1 MAGRVPTEFHGYSK
15 SMLTITDLSL
25 QRGGVWLLENV
36 NLTVQPGQRVAIVGA
51 NGAGKSSLFKLLL
64 GQLAPE
70 QGSVSLPGGCRIAH
84 MAQEVEASSR
94 SARDFIL
101 DGDFEL
107 RRLERELAAA
117 EARSDDHAIAHVH
130 GELDLHE
137 AWSASRR
144 AEALLRGLGF
154 ADSDAERP
162 VSAFSGGWR
171 IRLNLAQAL
180 MRPSDLLLL
189 DEPTNHLDLDACLW
203 LENWLRRYPGTL
215 LFISH
220 DRDFMDRVA
229 THLVHFDQ
237 KKLVLYTGN
246 YSAFEVQRSERLAQ
260 QQAGFERQ
268 QARIA
273 EIQRF
278 IDRFKAKA
286 TKAKQAQSRVKALER
301 MEQIAPAHIDSPFSF
316 TFPMADKVSNPLL
329 SVRDGKA
336 GHGESVV
343 LSGLNL
349 TLLPGSRIGLLG
361 PNGAGKSTL
370 MDALRGK
377 GTLLAGERTCGEH
390 LAIKYFAQHQ
400 LESLDLD
407 ASPFL
412 HLQRLAPKASEQS
425 VRNFLGGF
433 DFHGDEALSPI
444 RSFSGGEKA
453 RVALAVIA
461 WQKPNLLL
469 LDEPTNHL
477 DLEMRQ
483 ALTMAL
489 QNFEGAIVVVSHDRH
504 LLRNTVD
511 EFWLVNDGHV
521 VEYQGDL
528 EDYESWLADRR
539 KDDAEPPKRQLGS
552 VAGSADA
559 ASAQADTAVGESA
572 DDRKAR
578 KRAEAA
584 LRQKLSPYRKQ
595 QATLEKQMETL
606 HETLNDLESELADPA
621 LYSDESKGRLKDL
634 LGKQSAAKGQLEE
647 FEAQWLEVS
656 ETVETMEDE
665 LAGQ

>member
-1 MAGRVPTEFHGYSK
+1 M
-15 SMLTITDLSL
+15 
-25 QRGGVWLLENV
+25 LENV
-36 NLTVQPGQRVAIVGA
+36 SLTVQPGQRVAIVGA
-51 NGAGKSSLFKLLL
+51 NGAGKSSLFQLLL

-84 MAQEVEASSR
+84 MAQEVEASQR
-94 SARDFIL
+94 SARDFVL

-107 RRLERELAAA
+107 RRMERELADA
-117 EARSDDHAIAHVH
+117 EARDDHHAIARLH
-130 GELDLHE
+130 GELDVHE
-137 AWSASRR
+137 AWSAPRR

-154 ADSDAERP
+154 VDSDVDRP

-229 THLVHFDQ
+229 THLVHFDN
-237 KKLVLYTGN
+237 KKLELYTGN

-260 QQAGFERQ
+260 QQSNYERQ
-268 QARIA
+268 QAHIA

-286 TKAKQAQSRVKALER
+286 TKARQAQSRVKALER
-301 MEQIAPAHIDSPFSF
+301 MERIAPAHVDSPFSF
-316 TFPMADKVSNPLL
+316 EFPMADKVSNPLL
-329 SVRDGKA
+329 SIRNGVA
-336 GHGESVV
+336 GHGQTAI
-343 LSGLNL
+343 LNNINV

-361 PNGAGKSTL
+361 PNGAGKSTF
-370 MDALRGK
+370 MDALRGT
-377 GTLLAGERTCGEH
+377 GTLLSGERTCGEH
-390 LAIKYFAQHQ
+390 LAIGYFAQHQ
-400 LESLDLD
+400 LEALDLD

-412 HLQRLAPKASEQS
+412 HLQRLSPRASEQS

-489 QNFEGAIVVVSHDRH
+489 QNFDGAIVVVSHDRH

-511 EFWLVNDGHV
+511 EFWLVSDGTV
-521 VEYQGDL
+521 QEYDGDL
-528 EDYESWLADRR
+528 EDYERWLADRR
-539 KDDAEPPKRQLGS
+539 KDEDEPPKRQVAEDS
-552 VAGSADA
+552 DAEKKAGSA
-559 ASAQADTAVGESA
+559 QALTADE
-572 DDRKAR
+572 RKAR
-578 KRAEAA
+578 KRQEAE
-584 LRQKLSPYRKQ
+584 LRQKLSPWRKKQVSLEARMDQLQ
-595 QATLEKQMETL
+595 QQ
-606 HETLNDLESELADPA
+606 LAGVEASLGDPA
-621 LYSDESKGRLKDL
+621 VYEDSGKVRLKTL
-634 LGKQSAAKGQLEE
+634 LAEQTELKRALEE
-647 FEAQWLEVS
+647 TEAEWLEVS
-656 ETVETMEDE
+656 ETVENLEAE
-665 LAGQ
+665 LAG

>member
-1 MAGRVPTEFHGYSK
+1 
-15 SMLTITDLSL
+15 MLTITDLSL
-25 QRGGVWLLENV
+25 QRGGVWLLDAV
-36 NLTVQPGQRVAIVGA
+36 SLTVQPGQRVAIVGA
-51 NGAGKSSLFKLLL
+51 NGAGKSSLFQLLL
-64 GQLAPE
+64 GQLSPE
-70 QGSVSLPGGCRIAH
+70 QGSVTLPGGCRIAH
-84 MAQEVEASSR
+84 MAQEVEASER
-94 SARDFIL
+94 SARDFVL
-101 DGDFEL
+101 DGDHEL
-107 RRLERELAAA
+107 RRMERELAVA
-117 EARSDDHAIAHVH
+117 EQKGDDHTQARLH
-130 GELDLHE
+130 GELDVHE
-137 AWSASRR
+137 AWSAPRR
-144 AEALLRGLGF
+144 ADALLRGLGF
-154 ADSDAERP
+154 SDADTVRP

-203 LENWLRRYPGTL
+203 LENWLHRYTGTL

-229 THLVHFDQ
+229 THVVHFHQ
-237 KKLVLYTGN
+237 RKLELYTGN
-246 YSAFEVQRSERLAQ
+246 YSAFEGQRSERLAQ

-286 TKAKQAQSRVKALER
+286 TKARQAQSRVKALER
-301 MEQIAPAHIDSPFSF
+301 MEKIAPAHIDSPFSF
-316 TFPMADKVSNPLL
+316 EFPVAEKVSNPLL
-329 SVRDGKA
+329 SIRNGTA
-336 GHGESVV
+336 GYGDTVI
-343 LSGLNL
+343 LSGINL
-349 TLLPGSRIGLLG
+349 SLLPGSRIGLLG

-370 MDALRGK
+370 MDSLRNES
-377 GTLLAGERTCGEH
+377 TLLAGERTGGEH
-390 LAIKYFAQHQ
+390 LSIGYFAQHQ

-412 HLQRLAPKASEQS
+412 HLQRLSPRASEQS
-425 VRNFLGGF
+425 IRNFLGGF
-433 DFHGDEALSPI
+433 DFHGDEALSAI

-461 WQKPNLLL
+461 WQRPNLLL

-511 EFWLVNDGHV
+511 DFWLVYDGRV
-521 VEYQGDL
+521 SDYDGDL
-528 EDYESWLADRR
+528 EDYERWLADRR
-539 KDDAEPPKRQLGS
+539 KDETDAPRREVPGDQSSP
-552 VAGSADA
+552 
-559 ASAQADTAVGESA
+559 ASHPASSDNAGESS

-595 QATLEKQMETL
+595 QAALEKAMDQLQQELSEVETSL
-606 HETLNDLESELADPA
+606 SDPELYQDSGKDRLKQRLGQQAE
-621 LYSDESKGRLKDL
+621 LKGRL
-634 LGKQSAAKGQLEE
+634 EE
-647 FEAQWLEVS
+647 AEAQWLEIS
-656 ETVETMEDE
+656 ETVEGLEAE
-665 LAGQ
+665 LAV

>member
-1 MAGRVPTEFHGYSK
+1 
-15 SMLTITDLSL
+15 MLTITDLSL
-25 QRGGVWLLENV
+25 QRGGVWLLESV
-36 NLTVQPGQRVAIVGA
+36 NLTIQPGQRVAIVGA
-51 NGAGKSSLFKLLL
+51 NGAGKSSLFQLLL

-70 QGSVSLPGGCRIAH
+70 QGSAALPGGTRIAH
-84 MAQEVEASSR
+84 MAQEVMASGR
-94 SARDFIL
+94 SARDFVL
-101 DGDFEL
+101 DGDLDL
-107 RRLERELAAA
+107 RRLETELAAA
-117 EARSDDHAIAHVH
+117 ESRGDDNAIARLH
-130 GELDLHE
+130 GELDVHE
-137 AWSASRR
+137 AWSAPRR
-144 AEALLRGLGF
+144 AESLIRGLGF
-154 ADSDAERP
+154 TDADADRP

-203 LENWLRRYPGTL
+203 LENWLRRYEGTL

-237 KKLVLYTGN
+237 RRLDLYTGN
-246 YSAFEVQRSERLAQ
+246 YSAFEGQRSERLAQ

-301 MEQIAPAHIDSPFSF
+301 MEKIAPAHVDSPFNF
-316 TFPMADKVSNPLL
+316 EFPVADKVSSPLL
-329 SVRDGKA
+329 SIRRGAAGYGDAVILRDID
-336 GHGESVV
+336 
-343 LSGLNL
+343 L

-370 MDALRGK
+370 MDALRQSDH
-377 GTLLAGERTCGEH
+377 LLEGQRTCGEH
-390 LAIKYFAQHQ
+390 LAVGYFAQHQ

-412 HLQRLAPKASEQS
+412 HLQRLSPKASEQS
-425 VRNFLGGF
+425 IRNFLGGF
-433 DFHGDEALSPI
+433 DFRGDEALSVI

-511 EFWLVNDGHV
+511 DFWLVSEGRV
-521 VEYQGDL
+521 TEYKGDL
-528 EDYESWLADRR
+528 EDYERWLADRR
-539 KDDAEPPKRQLGS
+539 KDDTEAPRREEAVGSKAGNRQS
-552 VAGSADA
+552 EISI
-559 ASAQADTAVGESA
+559 GESA

-595 QATLEKQMETL
+595 QTALEKEMDQLQARLLGLEQELSDPELYSEQGRDRLKTMLADQGSAKSRLAEVEARWL
-606 HETLNDLESELADPA
+606 EVSEEVENLESELAA
-621 LYSDESKGRLKDL
+621 
-634 LGKQSAAKGQLEE
+634 
-647 FEAQWLEVS
+647 
-656 ETVETMEDE
+656 ED
-665 LAGQ
+665 

>member
-1 MAGRVPTEFHGYSK
+1 
-15 SMLTITDLSL
+15 ML
-25 QRGGVWLLENV
+25 EAV
-36 NLTVQPGQRVAIVGA
+36 NLTIQPGQRVAIVGA
-51 NGAGKSSLFKLLL
+51 NGAGKSSLFQLLL

-70 QGSVSLPGGCRIAH
+70 QGSASLPGGCRIAH
-84 MAQEVEASSR
+84 MAQEVAASSR
-94 SARDFIL
+94 TARDFVL
-101 DGDFEL
+101 DGDYDL
-107 RRLERELAAA
+107 RRMESELADA
-117 EARSDDHAIAHVH
+117 EERDDDHRIARIH
-130 GELDLHE
+130 GELDIHE
-137 AWSASRR
+137 AWSAPRR

-154 ADSDAERP
+154 SDADADRP
-162 VSAFSGGWR
+162 VSSFSGGWR

-203 LENWLRRYPGTL
+203 LENWLRRYEGTL

-237 KKLVLYTGN
+237 RRLDLYTGN
-246 YSAFEVQRSERLAQ
+246 YSSFETQRSERIAQ
-260 QQAGFERQ
+260 QQAGYERQ

-286 TKAKQAQSRVKALER
+286 TKARQAQSRVKALER
-301 MEQIAPAHIDSPFSF
+301 MEKIAPAHVDSPFSF
-316 TFPMADKVSNPLL
+316 EFPVADKVSNPLM
-329 SVRDGKA
+329 SIRNGAA
-336 GHGESVV
+336 GYGDAVV
-343 LSGLNL
+343 LEGINL
-349 TLLPGSRIGLLG
+349 SLLPGSRIGLLG

-370 MDALRGK
+370 MDALRGQS
-377 GTLLAGERTCGEH
+377 TLLRGERTTGEH
-390 LAIKYFAQHQ
+390 VAIGYFAQHQ

-433 DFHGDEALSPI
+433 DFHGDEALSAI

-511 EFWLVNDGHV
+511 DFWLVNEGRV
-521 VEYQGDL
+521 TEYEGDL
-528 EDYESWLADRR
+528 EDYERWLADRR
-539 KDDAEPPKRQLGS
+539 KDETEAPRRESGEAQA
-552 VAGSADA
+552 AGSNALAAD
-559 ASAQADTAVGESA
+559 SGVGENA
-572 DDRKAR
+572 EDRKAR

-584 LRQKLSPYRKQ
+584 IRQKLSPYRKQ
-595 QATLEKQMETL
+595 QGALEKEMDQLQSTLVTLEQSLSEPELYADQGKQ
-606 HETLNDLESELADPA
+606 
-621 LYSDESKGRLKDL
+621 KLKDL
-634 LGKQSAAKGQLEE
+634 LGQQATAKSRLAEV
-647 FEAQWLEVS
+647 EAEWLEIS
-656 ETVETMEDE
+656 ETVESLEAE
-665 LAGQ
+665 LTP

>member
-1 MAGRVPTEFHGYSK
+1 
-15 SMLTITDLSL
+15 MLTITDLSL

-51 NGAGKSSLFKLLL
+51 NGAGKSSLFQLLL

-70 QGSVSLPGGCRIAH
+70 QGSVALPGGCRIAH
-84 MAQEVEASSR
+84 MAQEVAASSR
-94 SARDFIL
+94 SARDFVL
-101 DGDFEL
+101 DGDTEL
-107 RRLERELAAA
+107 RRMERALA
-117 EARSDDHAIAHVH
+117 EAEAGGDDHAIARLH
-130 GELDLHE
+130 GELDIHE
-137 AWSASRR
+137 AWSAPRR
-144 AEALLRGLGF
+144 AETLLRGLGF
-154 ADSDAERP
+154 ADSDAGRP

-203 LENWLRRYPGTL
+203 LENWLRKYPGTL

-237 KKLVLYTGN
+237 KQLVLYTGN
-246 YSAFEVQRSERLAQ
+246 YSAFERQRAERLAQ
-260 QQAGFERQ
+260 QQASFERQ

-286 TKAKQAQSRVKALER
+286 TKARQAQSRVKALER
-301 MEQIAPAHIDSPFSF
+301 MEKIAPAHVDSPFSF
-316 TFPMADKVSNPLL
+316 EFPVADKVSNPLL
-329 SVRDGKA
+329 SIRHGVA
-336 GHGESVV
+336 GHGDVPILKNINV
-343 LSGLNL
+343 
-349 TLLPGSRIGLLG
+349 TLLPGTRVGLLG
-361 PNGAGKSTL
+361 PNGAGKSTF
-370 MDALRGK
+370 MDALRGT
-377 GTLLAGERTCGEH
+377 GTLLSGERTCGEH
-390 LAIKYFAQHQ
+390 LAIGYFAQHQ

-412 HLQRLAPKASEQS
+412 HLQRLAPTASEQK
-425 VRNFLGGF
+425 VRDFLGGF
-433 DFHGDEALSPI
+433 DFHGDEALAPI

-489 QNFEGAIVVVSHDRH
+489 QNFDGAIVVVSHDRH

-511 EFWLVNDGHV
+511 EFWLVCDGAV
-521 VEYQGDL
+521 GEYEGDL
-528 EDYESWLADRR
+528 EDYERWLAERR
-539 KDDAEPPKRQLGS
+539 KDEESPPRREVVGGQEKS
-552 VAGSADA
+552 VNTAGPATLTAD
-559 ASAQADTAVGESA
+559 E
-572 DDRKAR
+572 RKAR
-578 KRAEAA
+578 KRQEAE
-584 LRQKLSPYRKQ
+584 LRQKLSPWRKKQ
-595 QATLEKQMETL
+595 GTLEIRMEQLQQKLATV
-606 HETLNDLESELADPA
+606 EQNLADPG
-621 LYSDESKGRLKDL
+621 LYDDQQKVRLKEL
-634 LGKQSAAKGQLEE
+634 LAEQTELKRELEDV
-647 FEAQWLEVS
+647 EAEWLEVS
-656 ETVETMEDE
+656 ETVESLEAE
-665 LAGQ
+665 LAG

>member
-1 MAGRVPTEFHGYSK
+1 
-15 SMLTITDLSL
+15 MLTITDLSL
-25 QRGGVWLLENV
+25 QRGGAWLLDSV
-36 NLTVQPGQRVAIVGA
+36 ALTVQSGQRVAVVGA
-51 NGAGKSSLFKLLL
+51 NGAGKSSLFQLLL
-64 GQLAPE
+64 GQLTPE

-84 MAQEVEASSR
+84 MAQEVEATER
-94 SARDFIL
+94 SARDFVL
-101 DGDFEL
+101 DGDLDL
-107 RRLERELAAA
+107 RRLERELEQA
-117 EARSDDHAIAHVH
+117 EARGDDNAVAHIH
-130 GELDLHE
+130 GELDVHE
-137 AWSASRR
+137 AWSAARR
-144 AEALLRGLGF
+144 AESLLRGLGF
-154 ADSDAERP
+154 RNEDPDRP

-203 LENWLRRYPGTL
+203 LENWLRRYDGTL

-229 THLVHFDQ
+229 THVVHFDRQ
-237 KKLVLYTGN
+237 KLELYTGN
-246 YSAFEVQRSERLAQ
+246 YSAFEGQRSERIAQ

-286 TKAKQAQSRVKALER
+286 TKARQAQSRVKSLER
-301 MEQIAPAHIDSPFSF
+301 MEKIAPAHIDSPFSF
-316 TFPMADKVSNPLL
+316 EFPMADKVSTPLL
-329 SVRDGKA
+329 SIRHGQA
-336 GHGESVV
+336 GHGDTKV
-343 LSGLNL
+343 LSNINL

-370 MDALRGK
+370 MDALLGQ
-377 GTLLAGERTCGEH
+377 GEQGTASTLLSGERTCGEH
-390 LAIKYFAQHQ
+390 LAIGYFAQHQ

-552 VAGSADA
+552 AAGSADA

-584 LRQKLSPYRKQ
+584 LRQKLSPYRKK

-634 LGKQSAAKGQLEE
+634 LGKQSAAKGQLEDV
-647 FEAQWLEVS
+647 EAQWLEVS

>member
-1 MAGRVPTEFHGYSK
+1 
-15 SMLTITDLSL
+15 MLTITDLSL
-25 QRGGVWLLENV
+25 QRGGVWLLETV
-36 NLTVQPGQRVAIVGA
+36 TLTVQPGQRVAIVGA
-51 NGAGKSSLFKLLL
+51 NGAGKSSLFQLLL

-84 MAQEVEASSR
+84 MAQEVAASDR
-94 SARDFIL
+94 SARDFVL
-101 DGDFEL
+101 DGDPEL
-107 RRLERELAAA
+107 RRLEAELARA
-117 EARSDDHAIAHVH
+117 EADGDDHAIARIH
-130 GELDLHE
+130 GELDVHE
-137 AWSASRR
+137 AWSAPRR
-144 AEALLRGLGF
+144 AESLLRGLGF
-154 ADSDAERP
+154 ADGDADRP
-162 VSAFSGGWR
+162 VAAFSGGWR

-229 THLVHFDQ
+229 THVVHFDRR
-237 KKLVLYTGN
+237 KLDLYTGN
-246 YSAFEVQRSERLAQ
+246 YSAFERQRSERLSQ
-260 QQAGFERQ
+260 QQANYERQ

-278 IDRFKAKA
+278 VDRFKAKA
-286 TKAKQAQSRVKALER
+286 TKARQAQSRVKALER
-301 MEQIAPAHIDSPFSF
+301 MERIAPAHVDSPFSF
-316 TFPMADKVSNPLL
+316 SFPMAEKVSNPLL
-329 SVRDGKA
+329 SIRNGRA
-336 GHGESVV
+336 GYGETVI
-343 LSGLNL
+343 LDKLNL

-370 MDALRGK
+370 MDALRGE

-390 LAIKYFAQHQ
+390 LAIGYFAQHQ

-425 VRNFLGGF
+425 IRNFLGGF

-461 WQKPNLLL
+461 WQRPNLLL

-511 EFWLVNDGHV
+511 EFWLVTDGGV
-521 VEYQGDL
+521 TEYDGDL
-528 EDYESWLADRR
+528 EDYERWLADRR
-539 KDDAEPPKRQLGS
+539 KDRDDDEAPKRD
-552 VAGSADA
+552 AGQTSPAG
-559 ASAQADTAVGESA
+559 ASANVGESSE
-572 DDRKAR
+572 DRKAR
-578 KRAEAA
+578 KRQEAEM
-584 LRQKLSPYRKQ
+584 RRKLSPYRKQ
-595 QATLEKQMETL
+595 QATLEQEMDRLQQALKA
-606 HETLNDLESELADPA
+606 LESELADPA
-621 LYSDESKGRLKDL
+621 LYEDGGQSRLTEL
-634 LGKQSAAKGQLEE
+634 LGRQAENSRKLEE
-647 FEAQWLEVS
+647 VEAQWLETS
-656 ETVETMEDE
+656 ETVEALEME
-665 LAGQ
+665 LAG

>member
-1 MAGRVPTEFHGYSK
+1 
-15 SMLTITDLSL
+15 MLTITDLSL
-25 QRGGVWLLENV
+25 QRGGVWLLDTV
-36 NLTVQPGQRVAIVGA
+36 SLTIQPGQRVAIVGA
-51 NGAGKSSLFKLLL
+51 NGAGKSSLFQLLL
-64 GQLAPE
+64 GQLSPE

-84 MAQEVEASSR
+84 MAQEVKASGR
-94 SARDFIL
+94 SARDFVL
-101 DGDFEL
+101 DGDHDL
-107 RRLERELAAA
+107 RRMERELAEA
-117 EARSDDHAIAHVH
+117 ERKGDDHAQARIH
-130 GELDLHE
+130 GELDVHE
-137 AWSASRR
+137 AWSAPRR
-144 AEALLRGLGF
+144 AETLLRGLGF
-154 ADSDAERP
+154 SDADTERP

-203 LENWLRRYPGTL
+203 LENWLRRYSGTL

-229 THLVHFDQ
+229 THVVHFDRR
-237 KKLVLYTGN
+237 KLELYTGN
-246 YSAFEVQRSERLAQ
+246 YSAFEGQRGERLAQ

-286 TKAKQAQSRVKALER
+286 TKARQAQSRVKALER
-301 MEQIAPAHIDSPFSF
+301 MEKIAPAHIDSPFSF
-316 TFPMADKVSNPLL
+316 EFPMADKVSNPLL
-329 SVRDGKA
+329 SIRHGSA
-336 GHGESVV
+336 GYGDTVILKEIN
-343 LSGLNL
+343 LS
-349 TLLPGSRIGLLG
+349 LLSGSRIGLLG

-370 MDALRGK
+370 MDALRGQA
-377 GTLLAGERTCGEH
+377 TLVEGERTSGEN
-390 LAIKYFAQHQ
+390 LSVGYFAQHQ

-412 HLQRLAPKASEQS
+412 HLQRLSPQASEQS
-425 VRNFLGGF
+425 IRNFLGGF
-433 DFHGDEALSPI
+433 DFHGDEALSAI

-489 QNFEGAIVVVSHDRH
+489 QNFAGAIVVVSHDRH

-511 EFWLVNDGHV
+511 EFWLVNDGRV
-521 VEYQGDL
+521 TEYDGDL
-528 EDYESWLADRR
+528 EDYERWLADRR
-539 KDDAEPPKRQLGS
+539 KDESEPPRREPQENGGQGQS
-552 VAGSADA
+552 VTDA
-559 ASAQADTAVGESA
+559 NLVGESA

-584 LRQKLSPYRKQ
+584 IRQKLSPYRKQ
-595 QATLEKQMETL
+595 QSALEKEMEQLQQSLTALEGELSAPELYQDEGKQQLKELLEKQAR
-606 HETLNDLESELADPA
+606 LN
-621 LYSDESKGRLKDL
+621 GRLEDV
-634 LGKQSAAKGQLEE
+634 
-647 FEAQWLEVS
+647 EAEWLEIS
-656 ETVETMEDE
+656 ETVESLEAE
-665 LAGQ
+665 LVA

>member
-1 MAGRVPTEFHGYSK
+1 
-15 SMLTITDLSL
+15 MLDS
-25 QRGGVWLLENV
+25 VSV
-36 NLTVQPGQRVAIVGA
+36 TVQSGQRVAIVGA
-51 NGAGKSSLFKLLL
+51 NGAGKSSLFQLLL
-64 GQLAPE
+64 GELSPE
-70 QGSVSLPGGCRIAH
+70 QGNASLPGGCRIAQ
-84 MAQEVEASSR
+84 MAQEVAATSR
-94 SARDFIL
+94 SARDFVL
-101 DGDFEL
+101 DGDLDL
-107 RRLERELAAA
+107 RRLEGELQQA
-117 EARSDDHAIAHVH
+117 EARGDDNAVAHIH
-130 GELDLHE
+130 GELDVHE
-137 AWSASRR
+137 AWSAARR
-144 AEALLRGLGF
+144 AESLLRGLGF
-154 ADSDAERP
+154 QDGDADRP

-203 LENWLRRYPGTL
+203 LENWLRRYEGTL

-229 THLVHFDQ
+229 THVVHFDRR
-237 KKLVLYTGN
+237 KLELYTGN
-246 YSAFEVQRSERLAQ
+246 YSAFESQRSERLAQ

-268 QARIA
+268 QAKIA

-278 IDRFKAKA
+278 IDRFRAQA
-286 TKAKQAQSRVKALER
+286 TKARQAQSRVKSLER
-301 MEQIAPAHIDSPFSF
+301 MEKIAPAHVDSPFNF
-316 TFPMADKVSNPLL
+316 EFPVADKISSPLL
-329 SVRDGKA
+329 SIRHGRA
-336 GHGESVV
+336 GHGETVILDGV
-343 LSGLNL
+343 NLS
-349 TLLPGSRIGLLG
+349 LLPGSRIGLLG

-370 MDALRGK
+370 MDALLGQ
-377 GTLLAGERTCGEH
+377 GEQGQASTLICGERTCGEN
-390 LAIKYFAQHQ
+390 LAIGYFAQHQ

-412 HLQRLAPKASEQS
+412 HLQRLSPNASEQN

-433 DFHGDEALSPI
+433 DFHGDEALTPI
-444 RSFSGGEKA
+444 RTFSGGEKA

-511 EFWLVNDGHV
+511 EFWLVNDGRV
-521 VEYQGDL
+521 AEYKGDL
-528 EDYESWLADRR
+528 EDYERWLADRR
-539 KDDAEPPKRQLGS
+539 KDDTEAPKRQLAG
-552 VAGSADA
+552 AGSADD
-559 ASAQADTAVGESA
+559 SAVTPDSDAGVGESA
-572 DDRKAR
+572 EDRKAR

-595 QATLEKQMETL
+595 QASLEKKMETL
-606 HETLNDLESELADPA
+606 HDTLSGLEAQLADPA
-621 LYSDESKGRLKDL
+621 LYSDESKNQLKEL
-634 LGKQSAAKGQLEE
+634 MGKQAEAKAKLEDV
-647 FEAQWLEVS
+647 EAEWLDVS
-656 ETVETMEDE
+656 ETVEAMEAE
-665 LAGQ
+665 LAD

>member
-1 MAGRVPTEFHGYSK
+1 
-15 SMLTITDLSL
+15 MLTITDLSL

-51 NGAGKSSLFKLLL
+51 NGAGKSSLFQLLL

-70 QGSVSLPGGCRIAH
+70 QGSVALPGGCRIAH
-84 MAQEVEASSR
+84 MAQEVAASSR
-94 SARDFIL
+94 SARDFVL
-101 DGDFEL
+101 DGDTEL
-107 RRLERELAAA
+107 RRMERALA
-117 EARSDDHAIAHVH
+117 EAEAGGDDHAIARLH
-130 GELDLHE
+130 GELDIHE
-137 AWSASRR
+137 AWSAPRR
-144 AEALLRGLGF
+144 AETLLRGLGF

-203 LENWLRRYPGTL
+203 LENWLRKYPGTL

-237 KKLVLYTGN
+237 KQLVLYTGN
-246 YSAFEVQRSERLAQ
+246 YSAFERQRAERLAQ
-260 QQAGFERQ
+260 QQASFERQ

-286 TKAKQAQSRVKALER
+286 TKARQAQSRVKALER
-301 MEQIAPAHIDSPFSF
+301 MEKIAPAHVDSPFSF
-316 TFPMADKVSNPLL
+316 EFPVADKVSNPLL
-329 SVRDGKA
+329 SIRHGVA
-336 GHGESVV
+336 GHGDVPILKNINV
-343 LSGLNL
+343 
-349 TLLPGSRIGLLG
+349 TLLPGTRVGLLG
-361 PNGAGKSTL
+361 PNGAGKSTF
-370 MDALRGK
+370 MDALRGT
-377 GTLLAGERTCGEH
+377 GTLLSGERTCGEH
-390 LAIKYFAQHQ
+390 LAIGYFAQHQ

-412 HLQRLAPKASEQS
+412 HLQRLAPTASEQK
-425 VRNFLGGF
+425 VRDFLGGF
-433 DFHGDEALSPI
+433 DFHGDEALAPI

-489 QNFEGAIVVVSHDRH
+489 QNFDGAIVVVSHDRH

-511 EFWLVNDGHV
+511 EFWLVCDGAV
-521 VEYQGDL
+521 GEYEGDL
-528 EDYESWLADRR
+528 EDYERWLAERR
-539 KDDAEPPKRQLGS
+539 KDEESPPRREVAEGQEKS
-552 VAGSADA
+552 VNTAGAATLTAD
-559 ASAQADTAVGESA
+559 E
-572 DDRKAR
+572 RKAR
-578 KRAEAA
+578 KRQEAE
-584 LRQKLSPYRKQ
+584 LRQKLSPWRKKQ
-595 QATLEKQMETL
+595 GTLETRMEQLQQKLATM
-606 HETLNDLESELADPA
+606 EQNLADPG
-621 LYSDESKGRLKDL
+621 LYDDQQKVRLKEL
-634 LGKQSAAKGQLEE
+634 LAEQTELKRELEDV
-647 FEAQWLEVS
+647 EAEWLEVS
-656 ETVETMEDE
+656 ETVENLEAE
-665 LAGQ
+665 LAG

>member
-1 MAGRVPTEFHGYSK
+1 
-15 SMLTITDLSL
+15 
-25 QRGGVWLLENV
+25 LLENV

-64 GQLAPE
+64 GQLAAE
-70 QGSVSLPGGCRIAH
+70 QGGVSLPGGCRIAH
-84 MAQEVEASSR
+84 MAQEVEASAR

-107 RRLERELAAA
+107 RRLERELAEA
-117 EARSDDHAIAHVH
+117 EARGDDHAIAHAH

-137 AWSASRR
+137 AWSAPRR

-203 LENWLRRYPGTL
+203 LENWLRRYSGTL

-301 MEQIAPAHIDSPFSF
+301 MERIAPAHVDSPFSF
-316 TFPMADKVSNPLL
+316 EFPMADKVSNPLL
-329 SVRDGKA
+329 SIRHGVA
-336 GHGESVV
+336 GHGDTAILRNINV
-343 LSGLNL
+343 

-361 PNGAGKSTL
+361 PNGAGKSTF
-370 MDALRGK
+370 MDALRGT

-390 LAIKYFAQHQ
+390 LAIGYFAQHQ

-412 HLQRLAPKASEQS
+412 HLQRLAPRASEQQ

-453 RVALAVIA
+453 RVALAIIA

-489 QNFEGAIVVVSHDRH
+489 QNFDGAIVVVSHDRH

-511 EFWLVNDGHV
+511 QFWLVSDGAV
-521 VEYQGDL
+521 QEYEGDL
-528 EDYESWLADRR
+528 EDYERWLAERR
-539 KDDAEPPKRQLGS
+539 KDDDEPPKREVVEQAAENK
-552 VAGSADA
+552 VATGATALTAD
-559 ASAQADTAVGESA
+559 E
-572 DDRKAR
+572 RKAR
-578 KRAEAA
+578 KRQEAE
-584 LRQKLSPYRKQ
+584 LRQKLSPWRKKQGNLETRMEQLQ
-595 QATLEKQMETL
+595 Q
-606 HETLNDLESELADPA
+606 ELAGVEQQLSDPA
-621 LYSDESKGRLKDL
+621 IYDDSAKVKLKEL
-634 LGKQSAAKGQLEE
+634 LAQQTGLKRELDDV
-647 FEAQWLEVS
+647 EAEWLEVS
-656 ETVETMEDE
+656 ETVENLEAE
-665 LAGQ
+665 LAG

>member
-1 MAGRVPTEFHGYSK
+1 
-15 SMLTITDLSL
+15 
-25 QRGGVWLLENV
+25 
-36 NLTVQPGQRVAIVGA
+36 
-51 NGAGKSSLFKLLL
+51 
-64 GQLAPE
+64 
-70 QGSVSLPGGCRIAH
+70 
-84 MAQEVEASSR
+84 
-94 SARDFIL
+94 
-101 DGDFEL
+101 
-107 RRLERELAAA
+107 
-117 EARSDDHAIAHVH
+117 
-130 GELDLHE
+130 
-137 AWSASRR
+137 
-144 AEALLRGLGF
+144 
-154 ADSDAERP
+154 

-229 THLVHFDQ
+229 THLVHFDN
-237 KKLVLYTGN
+237 KKLELYTGN

-260 QQAGFERQ
+260 QQSNYERQ

-286 TKAKQAQSRVKALER
+286 TKARQAQSRVKALER
-301 MEQIAPAHIDSPFSF
+301 MERIAPAHVDSPFSF
-316 TFPMADKVSNPLL
+316 EFPMADKVSNPLL
-329 SVRDGKA
+329 SIRNGVA
-336 GHGESVV
+336 GHGQMAI
-343 LSGLNL
+343 LNNINV

-361 PNGAGKSTL
+361 PNGAGKSTF
-370 MDALRGK
+370 MDALRGT
-377 GTLLAGERTCGEH
+377 GTLLSGERTCGEH
-390 LAIKYFAQHQ
+390 LAIGYFAQHQ
-400 LESLDLD
+400 LEALDLD

-412 HLQRLAPKASEQS
+412 HLQRLSPRASEQS

-489 QNFEGAIVVVSHDRH
+489 QNFDGAIVVVSHDRH

-511 EFWLVNDGHV
+511 EFWLVSDGTV
-521 VEYQGDL
+521 QEYDGDL
-528 EDYESWLADRR
+528 EDYERWLADRR
-539 KDDAEPPKRQLGS
+539 KDEDEPPKRQVAEDS
-552 VAGSADA
+552 DAEKKAGSA
-559 ASAQADTAVGESA
+559 QALTADE
-572 DDRKAR
+572 RKAR
-578 KRAEAA
+578 KRQEAE
-584 LRQKLSPYRKQ
+584 LRQKLSPWRKKQVSLEARMDQLQ
-595 QATLEKQMETL
+595 QQ
-606 HETLNDLESELADPA
+606 LAGVEASLGDPA
-621 LYSDESKGRLKDL
+621 VYEDSGKVRLKTL
-634 LGKQSAAKGQLEE
+634 LAEQTELKRALEE
-647 FEAQWLEVS
+647 TEAEWLEVS
-656 ETVETMEDE
+656 ETVENLEAE
-665 LAGQ
+665 LAG

>member
-1 MAGRVPTEFHGYSK
+1 
-15 SMLTITDLSL
+15 MLTITDLSL
-25 QRGGVWLLENV
+25 QRGGVWLLDSV
-36 NLTVQPGQRVAIVGA
+36 ALTVQSGQRVAIVGA
-51 NGAGKSSLFKLLL
+51 NGAGKSSLFQLLL
-64 GQLAPE
+64 GQLSPE
-70 QGSVSLPGGCRIAH
+70 QGNVSLPGGTRIAH
-84 MAQEVEASSR
+84 MAQEVEATGR
-94 SARDFIL
+94 SARDFVL
-101 DGDFEL
+101 DGDIDL
-107 RRLERELAAA
+107 RRLERELEQA
-117 EARSDDHAIAHVH
+117 EARGDDNAVAHIH
-130 GELDLHE
+130 GELDIHE
-137 AWSASRR
+137 AWSAARR

-154 ADSDAERP
+154 QNEDADRP

-203 LENWLRRYPGTL
+203 LENWLRRYDGTL

-229 THLVHFDQ
+229 THVVHFDQ
-237 KKLVLYTGN
+237 RKLEVYTGN
-246 YSAFEVQRSERLAQ
+246 YSGFELQRSERLAQ
-260 QQAGFERQ
+260 QQAGFEKQ

-286 TKAKQAQSRVKALER
+286 TKARQAQSRVKSLER
-301 MEQIAPAHIDSPFSF
+301 MEKIAPAHIDSPFSF
-316 TFPMADKVSNPLL
+316 EFPMADKVSNPLL
-329 SVRDGKA
+329 SIRHGQA
-336 GHGESVV
+336 GHGDTTI
-343 LSGLNL
+343 LSNINL

-370 MDALRGK
+370 MDALLGQ
-377 GTLLAGERTCGEH
+377 GEQGGSSTLMSGERTCGEH
-390 LAIKYFAQHQ
+390 LAIGYFAQHQ

-412 HLQRLAPKASEQS
+412 HLQRLSPKASEQS
-425 VRNFLGGF
+425 IRNFLGGF

-511 EFWLVNDGHV
+511 EFWLVNDGRV

-528 EDYESWLADRR
+528 EDYEGWLADRR
-539 KDDAEPPKRQLGS
+539 KDDTEAPKRQS
-552 VAGSADA
+552 AGTMNPGGIAGAEPDA
-559 ASAQADTAVGESA
+559 AVGESA

-584 LRQKLSPYRKQ
+584 LRQKLSPYRKRQ
-595 QATLEKQMETL
+595 TALEKQMDS
-606 HETLNDLESELADPA
+606 LNEVLSNLEAELAGPA
-621 LYSDESKGRLKDL
+621 VYSDASKARLKEL
-634 LGKQSAAKGQLEE
+634 LAKQSDAKGKLEDT
-647 FEAQWLEVS
+647 EAEWLEVS
-656 ETVETMEDE
+656 ETVEAMEEE
-665 LAGQ
+665 LGG

>member
-1 MAGRVPTEFHGYSK
+1 
-15 SMLTITDLSL
+15 MLTITDLSL
-25 QRGGVWLLENV
+25 QRGGVWLLEAV
-36 NLTVQPGQRVAIVGA
+36 SLTVQPGQRVAIVGA
-51 NGAGKSSLFKLLL
+51 NGAGKSSLFQLLL
-64 GQLAPE
+64 GQLSPE

-84 MAQEVEASSR
+84 MAQEVAASGR
-94 SARDFIL
+94 SARDFVL
-101 DGDFEL
+101 DGDLDL
-107 RRLERELAAA
+107 RRLEQELVRA
-117 EARSDDHAIAHVH
+117 EACGDDHAMARIH
-130 GELDLHE
+130 GELDVHE
-137 AWSASRR
+137 AWSAARR
-144 AEALLRGLGF
+144 AESLLRGLGF
-154 ADSDAERP
+154 SDADADRP

-229 THLVHFDQ
+229 TNVVHFDQ
-237 KKLVLYTGN
+237 RKLDAYTGN
-246 YSAFEVQRSERLAQ
+246 YSAFEGQRSERLAQ
-260 QQAGFERQ
+260 QRAGYERQ

-286 TKAKQAQSRVKALER
+286 TKARQAQSRVKALER
-301 MEQIAPAHIDSPFSF
+301 MERIAPAHVDSPFSF
-316 TFPMADKVSNPLL
+316 AFPVAAKVSNPLL
-329 SVRDGKA
+329 SSRNGQA
-336 GHGESVV
+336 GLGDALILDVIH
-343 LSGLNL
+343 L

-370 MDALRGK
+370 MNALRGE
-377 GTLLAGERTCGEH
+377 GTLLSGERTAGEH
-390 LAIKYFAQHQ
+390 LAIGSFAQHQ

-412 HLQRLAPKASEQS
+412 HLQRLSPRASEQS
-425 VRNFLGGF
+425 IRNFLGGF

-444 RSFSGGEKA
+444 RAFSGGEKA

-489 QNFEGAIVVVSHDRH
+489 QDFEGAIVVVSHDRH

-511 EFWLVNDGHV
+511 EFWLVNDGGV
-521 VEYQGDL
+521 TEYQGDL
-528 EDYESWLADRR
+528 EDYERWLADRR
-539 KDDAEPPKRQLGS
+539 KDDSEAPRRPEPGLAGLAGTDSGAEG
-552 VAGSADA
+552 VAESAE
-559 ASAQADTAVGESA
+559 SAESA

-584 LRQKLSPYRKQ
+584 VRQKLSPWRKRQ
-595 QATLEKQMETL
+595 SALEREMETL
-606 HETLNDLESELADPA
+606 QGQLAGLETELSDPAVYEAPSKARLTELLARQAQVTGRLGDVEAEWLEVVEAVEAMESELA
-621 LYSDESKGRLKDL
+621 G
-634 LGKQSAAKGQLEE
+634 
-647 FEAQWLEVS
+647 
-656 ETVETMEDE
+656 
-665 LAGQ
+665 

>member
-1 MAGRVPTEFHGYSK
+1 
-15 SMLTITDLSL
+15 MLTITDLSL
-25 QRGGVWLLENV
+25 QRGGVWLLQSAG
-36 NLTVQPGQRVAIVGA
+36 LTVQPGQRVAIVGA
-51 NGAGKSSLFKLLL
+51 NGAGKSSLFQLLL

-70 QGSVSLPGGCRIAH
+70 QGQVSLPGGCRIAH
-84 MAQEVEASSR
+84 MAQEVEASER
-94 SARDFIL
+94 SARDYVL

-107 RRLERELAAA
+107 RRLEAQLADA
-117 EARSDDHAIAHVH
+117 EARGDDHAQARIH
-130 GELDLHE
+130 GELDVHE
-137 AWSASRR
+137 AWSAPRR

-154 ADSDAERP
+154 ADSDADRP
-162 VSAFSGGWR
+162 VSSFSGGWR

-203 LENWLRRYPGTL
+203 LESWLRRYSGTL

-229 THLVHFDQ
+229 SHVVHFDQ
-237 KKLVLYTGN
+237 QELELYTGN
-246 YSAFEVQRSERLAQ
+246 YSAFETQRSERLAQ
-260 QQAGFERQ
+260 QQAGYERQ

-301 MEQIAPAHIDSPFSF
+301 MERIAPAHIDSPFSF
-316 TFPMADKVSNPLL
+316 EFPVAEKVSNPLL
-329 SVRDGKA
+329 TIRNGQA
-336 GHGESVV
+336 GHGSVPILQGV
-343 LSGLNL
+343 NL

-370 MDALRGK
+370 MDALRGE
-377 GTLLAGERTCGEH
+377 GTLLAGDRVCGEH
-390 LAIKYFAQHQ
+390 LAIGYFAQHQ

-412 HLQRLAPKASEQS
+412 HLQRLSPRASEQS
-425 VRNFLGGF
+425 IRNFLGGF
-433 DFHGDEALSPI
+433 DFHGDDALAPI

-461 WQKPNLLL
+461 WQRPNLLL

-483 ALTMAL
+483 ALTLAL
-489 QNFEGAIVVVSHDRH
+489 QNFDGAIVVVSHDRH

-511 EFWLVNDGHV
+511 EFWLANEGQVQPY
-521 VEYQGDL
+521 EGDL
-528 EDYESWLADRR
+528 EDYERWLAERR
-539 KDDAEPPKRQLGS
+539 KEDSEPPRSRNGG
-552 VAGSADA
+552 APAAADSGQSDGA
-559 ASAQADTAVGESA
+559 IGESA
-572 DDRKAR
+572 EDRKAR
-578 KRAEAA
+578 KRAQAE
-584 LRQKLSPYRKQ
+584 LRQKLSPYRKRLS
-595 QATLEKQMETL
+595 TLEKDMEKL
-606 HETLNDLESELADPA
+606 HGQLSRLETELADPS
-621 LYSDESKGRLKDL
+621 LYLAEGKVRLKEL
-634 LGKQSAAKGQLEE
+634 LGQQAAAKARLDDVETE
-647 FEAQWLEVS
+647 WMSVS
-656 ETVETMEDE
+656 ETVESLEAE
-665 LAGQ
+665 LAG

>member
-1 MAGRVPTEFHGYSK
+1 M
-15 SMLTITDLSL
+15 
-25 QRGGVWLLENV
+25 LENV

-64 GQLAPE
+64 GQLTAE
-70 QGSVSLPGGCRIAH
+70 QGGVSLPGGCRIAH
-84 MAQEVEASSR
+84 MAQEVEASAR

-107 RRLERELAAA
+107 RRLERELAEA
-117 EARSDDHAIAHVH
+117 EARGDDHAIAHAH

-137 AWSASRR
+137 AWSAPRR

-203 LENWLRRYPGTL
+203 LENWLRRYSGTL

-301 MEQIAPAHIDSPFSF
+301 MERIAPAHVDSPFGF
-316 TFPMADKVSNPLL
+316 DFPMADKVSNPLL
-329 SVRDGKA
+329 SIRHGVA
-336 GHGESVV
+336 GHGDTAILRNINV
-343 LSGLNL
+343 

-361 PNGAGKSTL
+361 PNGAGKSTF
-370 MDALRGK
+370 MDALRGT

-390 LAIKYFAQHQ
+390 LAIGYFAQHQ

-412 HLQRLAPKASEQS
+412 HLQRLAPRASEQQ

-453 RVALAVIA
+453 RVALAIIA

-489 QNFEGAIVVVSHDRH
+489 QNFDGAIVVVSHDRH

-511 EFWLVNDGHV
+511 QFWLVSDGAV
-521 VEYQGDL
+521 QEYDGDL
-528 EDYESWLADRR
+528 EDYERWLAERR
-539 KDDAEPPKRQLGS
+539 KDDDEPPKREVIEQATDNK
-552 VAGSADA
+552 VAAGATALTAD
-559 ASAQADTAVGESA
+559 E
-572 DDRKAR
+572 RKAR
-578 KRAEAA
+578 KRQEAE
-584 LRQKLSPYRKQ
+584 LRQKLSPWRKKQGNLETRMEQLQ
-595 QATLEKQMETL
+595 Q
-606 HETLNDLESELADPA
+606 ELAGVEQQLSDPA
-621 LYSDESKGRLKDL
+621 IYDDSAKVKLKEL
-634 LGKQSAAKGQLEE
+634 LAQQTGLKRELDDV
-647 FEAQWLEVS
+647 EAEWLEVS
-656 ETVETMEDE
+656 ETVENLEAE
-665 LAGQ
+665 LAG

>member
-1 MAGRVPTEFHGYSK
+1 
-15 SMLTITDLSL
+15 MLTITDLSL

-51 NGAGKSSLFKLLL
+51 NGAGKSSLFQLLL

-70 QGSVSLPGGCRIAH
+70 QGSVALPGGCRIAH
-84 MAQEVEASSR
+84 MAQEVAASSR
-94 SARDFIL
+94 SARDFVL
-101 DGDFEL
+101 DGDTEL
-107 RRLERELAAA
+107 RRMERALA
-117 EARSDDHAIAHVH
+117 EAEAGGDDHAIARLH
-130 GELDLHE
+130 GELDIHE
-137 AWSASRR
+137 AWSAPRR
-144 AEALLRGLGF
+144 AETLLRGLGF
-154 ADSDAERP
+154 ADSDAGRP

-203 LENWLRRYPGTL
+203 LENWLRKYPGTL

-237 KKLVLYTGN
+237 KQLVLYTGN
-246 YSAFEVQRSERLAQ
+246 YSAFERQRAERLAQ
-260 QQAGFERQ
+260 QQASFERQ

-286 TKAKQAQSRVKALER
+286 TKARQAQSRVKALER
-301 MEQIAPAHIDSPFSF
+301 MEKIAPAHVDSPFSF
-316 TFPMADKVSNPLL
+316 EFPIADKVSNPLL
-329 SVRDGKA
+329 SIRHGVA
-336 GHGESVV
+336 GHGDVPILKNINV
-343 LSGLNL
+343 
-349 TLLPGSRIGLLG
+349 TLLPGTRVGLLG
-361 PNGAGKSTL
+361 PNGAGKSTF
-370 MDALRGK
+370 MDALRGT
-377 GTLLAGERTCGEH
+377 GTLLSCERTCGEH
-390 LAIKYFAQHQ
+390 LAIGYFAQHQ

-412 HLQRLAPKASEQS
+412 HLQRLAPTASEQK
-425 VRNFLGGF
+425 VRDFLGGF
-433 DFHGDEALSPI
+433 DFHGDEALAPI

-489 QNFEGAIVVVSHDRH
+489 QNFDGAIVVVSHDRH

-511 EFWLVNDGHV
+511 EFWLVCDGAV
-521 VEYQGDL
+521 GEYEGDL
-528 EDYESWLADRR
+528 EDYERWLAERR
-539 KDDAEPPKRQLGS
+539 KDEESPPRREVVGGQEKS
-552 VAGSADA
+552 VNTAGPATLTAD
-559 ASAQADTAVGESA
+559 E
-572 DDRKAR
+572 RKAR
-578 KRAEAA
+578 KRQEAE
-584 LRQKLSPYRKQ
+584 LRQKLSPWRKKQ
-595 QATLEKQMETL
+595 GTLEIRMEQLQQKLATV
-606 HETLNDLESELADPA
+606 EQNLADPG
-621 LYSDESKGRLKDL
+621 LYDDQQKVRLKEL
-634 LGKQSAAKGQLEE
+634 LAEQTELKRELEDV
-647 FEAQWLEVS
+647 EAEWLEVS
-656 ETVETMEDE
+656 ETVESLEAE
-665 LAGQ
+665 LAG

>member
-1 MAGRVPTEFHGYSK
+1 
-15 SMLTITDLSL
+15 MLTITDLSL

-51 NGAGKSSLFKLLL
+51 NGAGKSSLFQLLL

-70 QGSVSLPGGCRIAH
+70 QGSVALPGGCRIAH
-84 MAQEVEASSR
+84 MAQEVAASSR
-94 SARDFIL
+94 SARDFVL
-101 DGDFEL
+101 DGDTEL
-107 RRLERELAAA
+107 RRMERALA
-117 EARSDDHAIAHVH
+117 EAEAGGDDHAIARLH
-130 GELDLHE
+130 GELDIHE
-137 AWSASRR
+137 AWSAPRR
-144 AEALLRGLGF
+144 AETLLRGLGF
-154 ADSDAERP
+154 ADSDAGRP

-203 LENWLRRYPGTL
+203 LENWLRKYPGTL

-237 KKLVLYTGN
+237 KQLVLYTGN
-246 YSAFEVQRSERLAQ
+246 YSAFERQRAERLAQ
-260 QQAGFERQ
+260 QQASFERQ

-286 TKAKQAQSRVKALER
+286 TKARQAQSRVKALER
-301 MEQIAPAHIDSPFSF
+301 MEKIAPAHVDSPFSF
-316 TFPMADKVSNPLL
+316 EFPVADKVSNPLL
-329 SVRDGKA
+329 SIRHGVA
-336 GHGESVV
+336 GHGDVPILKNINV
-343 LSGLNL
+343 
-349 TLLPGSRIGLLG
+349 TLLPGTRVGLLG
-361 PNGAGKSTL
+361 PNGAGKSTF
-370 MDALRGK
+370 MDALRGT
-377 GTLLAGERTCGEH
+377 GTLLSGERTCGEH
-390 LAIKYFAQHQ
+390 LAIGYFAQHQ

-412 HLQRLAPKASEQS
+412 HLQRLAPTASEQK
-425 VRNFLGGF
+425 VRDFLGGF
-433 DFHGDEALSPI
+433 DFHGDEALAPI

-489 QNFEGAIVVVSHDRH
+489 QNFDGAIVVVSHDRH

-511 EFWLVNDGHV
+511 EFWLVCDGAV
-521 VEYQGDL
+521 GEYEGDL
-528 EDYESWLADRR
+528 EDYERWLADRR
-539 KDDAEPPKRQLGS
+539 KDEESPPRREVAEGQEKS
-552 VAGSADA
+552 ANIAGAATLTAD
-559 ASAQADTAVGESA
+559 E
-572 DDRKAR
+572 RKAR
-578 KRAEAA
+578 KRQEAE
-584 LRQKLSPYRKQ
+584 LRQKLSPWRKKQGALEARMEQLQ
-595 QATLEKQMETL
+595 QKLATVE
-606 HETLNDLESELADPA
+606 HNLADPG
-621 LYSDESKGRLKDL
+621 LYDDQQKLRLKEL
-634 LGKQSAAKGQLEE
+634 LAEQTELKRELDDV
-647 FEAQWLEVS
+647 EAEWLEVS
-656 ETVETMEDE
+656 ETVENLEAE
-665 LAGQ
+665 LAG

>member
-1 MAGRVPTEFHGYSK
+1 
-15 SMLTITDLSL
+15 MLTITDLSL

-51 NGAGKSSLFKLLL
+51 NGAGKSSLFQLLL

-70 QGSVSLPGGCRIAH
+70 QGSVGLPGGCRIAH
-84 MAQEVEASSR
+84 MAQEVAASSR
-94 SARDFIL
+94 SARDFVL
-101 DGDFEL
+101 DGDTEL
-107 RRLERELAAA
+107 RRMERALA
-117 EARSDDHAIAHVH
+117 EAEAGGDDHAIARLH
-130 GELDLHE
+130 GELDIHE
-137 AWSASRR
+137 AWSAPRR
-144 AEALLRGLGF
+144 AETLLRGLGF

-203 LENWLRRYPGTL
+203 LENWLRKYPGTL

-237 KKLVLYTGN
+237 KQLVLYTGN
-246 YSAFEVQRSERLAQ
+246 YSAFERQRSERLAQ
-260 QQAGFERQ
+260 QQASFERQ

-286 TKAKQAQSRVKALER
+286 TKARQAQSRVKALER
-301 MEQIAPAHIDSPFSF
+301 MEKIAPAHVDSPFSF
-316 TFPMADKVSNPLL
+316 EFPVADKVSNPLL
-329 SVRDGKA
+329 SIRHGVA
-336 GHGESVV
+336 GHGNAPILKNINV
-343 LSGLNL
+343 
-349 TLLPGSRIGLLG
+349 TLLPGTRVGLLG
-361 PNGAGKSTL
+361 PNGAGKSTF
-370 MDALRGK
+370 MDALRGT
-377 GTLLAGERTCGEH
+377 GTLLSGEHTCGEH
-390 LAIKYFAQHQ
+390 LAIGYFAQHQ

-412 HLQRLAPKASEQS
+412 HLQRLAPTASEQK
-425 VRNFLGGF
+425 VRDFLGGF
-433 DFHGDEALSPI
+433 DFHGDEALAPI

-489 QNFEGAIVVVSHDRH
+489 QNFDGAIVVVSHDRH

-511 EFWLVNDGHV
+511 EFWLVCDGAV
-521 VEYQGDL
+521 GEYEGDL
-528 EDYESWLADRR
+528 EDYERWLAERR
-539 KDDAEPPKRQLGS
+539 KGEESPPRREVAEGQEKS
-552 VAGSADA
+552 VNTAGAATLTAD
-559 ASAQADTAVGESA
+559 E
-572 DDRKAR
+572 RKAR
-578 KRAEAA
+578 KRQEAE
-584 LRQKLSPYRKQ
+584 LRQKLSPWRKKQ
-595 QATLEKQMETL
+595 GTLETRMEQLQQKLATV
-606 HETLNDLESELADPA
+606 EQNLADPG
-621 LYSDESKGRLKDL
+621 LYDDQQKVRLKEL
-634 LGKQSAAKGQLEE
+634 LAEQTELKRELEDV
-647 FEAQWLEVS
+647 EAEWLEVS
-656 ETVETMEDE
+656 ETVENLEAE
-665 LAGQ
+665 LAG

>member
-1 MAGRVPTEFHGYSK
+1 
-15 SMLTITDLSL
+15 MLTITDLSL
-25 QRGGVWLLENV
+25 QRGGVWLLEGV

-51 NGAGKSSLFKLLL
+51 NGAGKSSLFQLLL

-70 QGSVSLPGGCRIAH
+70 QGNFSLPGGCRIAH
-84 MAQEVEASSR
+84 MAQEFEASSR
-94 SARDFIL
+94 SARDFVL

-107 RRLERELAAA
+107 RRMERELADA
-117 EARSDDHAIAHVH
+117 EAAGDDHEAARVH
-130 GELDLHE
+130 GELDVHE
-137 AWSASRR
+137 AWSAPRR
-144 AEALLRGLGF
+144 AETLLRGLGF
-154 ADSDAERP
+154 ADSDTDRP

-203 LENWLRRYPGTL
+203 LENWLRRYTGTL

-229 THLVHFDQ
+229 THLVHFDNR
-237 KKLVLYTGN
+237 KLELYTGN
-246 YSAFEVQRSERLAQ
+246 YSAFETQRSERLAL
-260 QQAGFERQ
+260 QQANYERQ
-268 QARIA
+268 QAQIA

-278 IDRFKAKA
+278 IDRFRAQA
-286 TKAKQAQSRVKALER
+286 TKARQAQSRVKALER
-301 MEQIAPAHIDSPFSF
+301 MEKIAPAHIDSPFSF
-316 TFPMADKVSNPLL
+316 EFPVADKVSNPLL
-329 SVRDGKA
+329 SIRHGVA
-336 GHGESVV
+336 GHGETPV
-343 LSGLNL
+343 LKDINV

-361 PNGAGKSTL
+361 PNGAGKSTF
-370 MDALRGK
+370 MDALLGT
-377 GTLLAGERTCGEH
+377 GTLLSGERTCGEH
-390 LAIKYFAQHQ
+390 LAIGYFAQHQ
-400 LESLDLD
+400 LEALDLD

-412 HLQRLAPKASEQS
+412 HLQRLAPNASEQK

-433 DFHGDEALSPI
+433 DFHGDEALTPI

-511 EFWLVNDGHV
+511 DFWLVCDGTV
-521 VEYQGDL
+521 GEYDGDL
-528 EDYESWLADRR
+528 EDYERWLADRR
-539 KDDAEPPKRQLGS
+539 KDDEAPPQRQVIGEEGG
-552 VAGSADA
+552 AGTESGAATLTAD
-559 ASAQADTAVGESA
+559 E
-572 DDRKAR
+572 RKAR
-578 KRAEAA
+578 KREEAA
-584 LRQKLSPYRKQ
+584 MRKKLSPFRKQ
-595 QATLEKQMETL
+595 QASLETQMEKL
-606 HETLNDLESELADPA
+606 QKKLGEVERALADPV
-621 LYSDESKGRLKDL
+621 LYEESSKIRLKEL
-634 LGKQSAAKGQLEE
+634 LGEQAGLKRKLEDAE
-647 FEAQWLEVS
+647 SEWLDVS
-656 ETVETMEDE
+656 ETVEDMEAR
-665 LAGQ
+665 LSV

>member
-1 MAGRVPTEFHGYSK
+1 
-15 SMLTITDLSL
+15 MLTITDLSL

-51 NGAGKSSLFKLLL
+51 NGAGKSSLFQLLL

-70 QGSVSLPGGCRIAH
+70 QGSVALPGGCRIAH
-84 MAQEVEASSR
+84 MAQEVAASSR
-94 SARDFIL
+94 SARDFVL
-101 DGDFEL
+101 DGDTEL
-107 RRLERELAAA
+107 RRMERALA
-117 EARSDDHAIAHVH
+117 EAEAGGDDHAIARLH
-130 GELDLHE
+130 GELDIHE
-137 AWSASRR
+137 AWSAPRR
-144 AEALLRGLGF
+144 AETLLRGLGF

-203 LENWLRRYPGTL
+203 LENWLRKYPGTL

-237 KKLVLYTGN
+237 KQLVLYTGN
-246 YSAFEVQRSERLAQ
+246 YSAFERQRAERLAQ
-260 QQAGFERQ
+260 QQASFERQ

-286 TKAKQAQSRVKALER
+286 TKARQAQSRVKALER
-301 MEQIAPAHIDSPFSF
+301 MEKIAPAHVDSPFSF
-316 TFPMADKVSNPLL
+316 EFPVADKVSNPLL
-329 SVRDGKA
+329 SIRHGVA
-336 GHGESVV
+336 GHGDVPILKNINV
-343 LSGLNL
+343 
-349 TLLPGSRIGLLG
+349 TLLPGTRVGLLG
-361 PNGAGKSTL
+361 PNGAGKSTF
-370 MDALRGK
+370 MDALRGT
-377 GTLLAGERTCGEH
+377 GTLLSGERTCGEH
-390 LAIKYFAQHQ
+390 LAIGYFAQHQ

-412 HLQRLAPKASEQS
+412 HLQRLAPTASEQK
-425 VRNFLGGF
+425 VRDFLGGF
-433 DFHGDEALSPI
+433 DFHGDEALAPI

-511 EFWLVNDGHV
+511 EFWLVCDGAV
-521 VEYQGDL
+521 GEYEGDL
-528 EDYESWLADRR
+528 EDYERWLAERR
-539 KDDAEPPKRQLGS
+539 KDEESPPRREVAEGQGKS
-552 VAGSADA
+552 VNTAGAATLTAD
-559 ASAQADTAVGESA
+559 E
-572 DDRKAR
+572 RKAR
-578 KRAEAA
+578 KRQEAE
-584 LRQKLSPYRKQ
+584 LRQKLSPWRKKQ
-595 QATLEKQMETL
+595 GTLETRMEQLQQQLATV
-606 HETLNDLESELADPA
+606 EQNLADPG
-621 LYSDESKGRLKDL
+621 LYDDQQKVRLKEL
-634 LGKQSAAKGQLEE
+634 LAEQAELKRELEDV
-647 FEAQWLEVS
+647 EAEWLEVS
-656 ETVETMEDE
+656 ETVESLEAE
-665 LAGQ
+665 LAG